1 MASVGPPGW
10 SEGTPGASARREAE
24 RRRAN
29 RERRVRERHPL
40 LGGVILALQK
50 APQHERNWGAG
61 GKSEERMAESL
72 ARKCGERVTWLYDR
86 RIQRSRANIDMLAFA
101 PSGVW
106 VIDAKDYKG
115 EVRIVRPRSGR
126 PKLVIDGWNRSKLID
141 TLDWQVGLVREAVGA
156 LDPTVPVHGAL
167 CFGVRAELPLLRT
180 LEVRGYLMG
189 YPRPLARRLRA
200 KGPLSTAYLERVRQR
215 LAVEFPEA

>member
-61 GKSEERMAESL
+61 GKAKS
-72 ARKCGERVTWLYDR
+72 GWPN
-86 RIQRSRANIDMLAFA
+86 RSRASAGNA
-101 PSGVW
+101 
-106 VIDAKDYKG
+106 
-115 EVRIVRPRSGR
+115 
-126 PKLVIDGWNRSKLID
+126 
-141 TLDWQVGLVREAVGA
+141 
-156 LDPTVPVHGAL
+156 
-167 CFGVRAELPLLRT
+167 
-180 LEVRGYLMG
+180 
-189 YPRPLARRLRA
+189 
-200 KGPLSTAYLERVRQR
+200 
-215 LAVEFPEA
+215 